1 MIDGAANLKK
11 RQKVIDEMLVNNNCI
26 LVATYGCCSTG
37 ITFKN
42 VDYGI
47 FAQSFKSEIIVKQS
61 IGRLMLKNDEKDE
74 FYLYDLVDVL
84 PTGKLYA
91 QGQSKLKIYERE
103 GFEYK
108 ITSV

>member
-26 LVATYGCCSTG
+26 LVASYGCCSTG

-47 FAQSFKSEIIVKQS
+47 FAQSF
-61 IGRLMLKNDEKDE
+61 
-74 FYLYDLVDVL
+74 
-84 PTGKLYA
+84 
-91 QGQSKLKIYERE
+91 
-103 GFEYK
+103 
-108 ITSV
+108 